1 MIPRIS
7 HSENTPQIVQSFLAK
22 LRNSNFSGDIQHD
35 YASRLVTATDNSIYQ
50 VLPQAVVFPKNYKE
64 IQAVLKI
71 ADQQQFRHSIKI
83 TPRGGGTGTNGQSL
97 TEGIVLDCSRYMNRI
112 LETNLKEGW
121 VRVEPGVVLDQLN
134 EHLAQKNVFFA
145 PDLSPSNRATL
156 GGMVNTDAC
165 GKGSRIYG
173 RTSDHVLELSCIL
186 SNGEVLES
194 VPLDTEKLNSY
205 KRKSGIT
212 GEVFKVVDRVV
223 LEKADLI
230 EEVFPKMN
238 RFMTGYNLAKVYS
251 NAEKK
256 FNLNYLLSGSEGT
269 LAIVSEAK
277 LRLTALPKHKL
288 LLVVKY
294 EDFDDALRDA
304 EILLENDPAAIETID
319 EKILSLA
326 KEDEIYLKIKD
337 FIADESGKSGKKFRP
352 TRTISLI
359 EFCGNNRKNLEKQV
373 SALCKKIDAKKNKS
387 GEATGYYRTSDPQ
400 EIKDLWSLRKKG
412 VGLLG
417 NTKGERKPLPFVED
431 TAVPPENLAGYIR
444 EFRKLL
450 ESYGLEYAMFG
461 HVDVGCLHVRPA
473 LDLKNPDEEAW
484 IRELSDKVVT
494 LVKKYGGV
502 MWSEHGRGFRSEYT
516 ADFFG
521 KELHQDLRRIKEA
534 FDPDNRLNPGKIV
547 TPLSKNAD
555 KVVPLEG
562 PLRGH
567 KDRQIAP
574 VLLKEYESA
583 INCNGNG
590 ACFDYLPAN
599 VMCPSSRITRDR
611 IHSPQGRAGLMR
623 EWLRLLSMTRS
634 AEHSERNKVAT
645 DFNGESQ
652 KKSIG
657 LNLFLSVF
665 QKIKNTLCKKQGEYD
680 FSHEV
685 YESMVGCLVC
695 KACVT
700 QCPVHVN
707 VPDFRSKFLN
717 HYHSRYLR
725 PLKDYLVGSTETVG
739 RLFSNMPR
747 PANAIFSWKLSR
759 KLLKNQIGLR
769 DLPQYSPESVRL
781 RLLNSAAPEFD
792 VDMMIALTR
801 EELEGSVI
809 MLQDAFTSFYESQ
822 VVLEYY
828 QLLCKLG
835 FKVYVAPFHPNGKP
849 LHVKGFLSQF
859 QKVAEKNTKW
869 LAHVARCGIPM
880 VGLDPSIVLTYRDE
894 YLKILGENQLTFEV
908 MLPQEFLITRTEI
921 LLKHAVSVKDNLQD
935 YQLLGHCTE
944 KTDAQLSQE
953 QWKEVFKLLGL
964 SLRLIPV
971 GCCGMAGTYGHETE
985 HYEESRGIYNLSWK
999 KKIPEDHFLRQN
1011 ILTTGF
1017 SCRSQIKRFEGFR
1030 PLHPLQALLRE
1041 INLFN

>member
-1 MIPRIS
+1 MIPRIN
-7 HSENTPQIVQSFLAK
+7 HSESTPQIVQSFLAK
-22 LRNSNFSGDIQHD
+22 LRNSDFSGDIQQD

-50 VLPQAVVFPKNYKE
+50 ILPQAVVFPKNSND
-64 IQAVLKI
+64 IQLILNISAE
-71 ADQQQFRHSIKI
+71 QRFRKSIKI

-97 TEGIVLDCSRYMNRI
+97 TTGIVLDCSRYMNRI
-112 LETNLKEGW
+112 LETNIKEGW

-134 EHLAQKNVFFA
+134 EHLAPNKVFFA

-165 GKGSRIYG
+165 GKGSRVYG
-173 RTSDHVLELSCIL
+173 RTSDHVLALSCVL

-194 VPLDTEKLNSY
+194 VPLDAEQLSEY
-205 KRKSGIT
+205 KRKSGIA
-212 GEVFKVVDRVV
+212 GEIIKVVDQVV
-223 LEKADLI
+223 SEKAVLI
-230 EEVFPKMN
+230 EDVFPKMS
-238 RFMTGYNLAKVYS
+238 RFMTGYNLAKVYDNS
-251 NAEKK
+251 ENK

-269 LAIVSEAK
+269 LAVVSEAK
-277 LRLTALPKHKL
+277 LRLTALPKHKI

-294 EDFDDALRDA
+294 EVFDDALKDA
-304 EILLENDPAAIETID
+304 EILVKCDPVAIETID

-326 KEDEIYLKIKD
+326 KEDEIYLKIKN
-337 FIADESGKSGKKFRP
+337 FITDEKVKSGNKIRP

-359 EFCGNNRKNLEKQV
+359 EFCGNNKNNLEKQV
-373 SALCKKIDAKKNKS
+373 TTLCKIIDAKKTNS
-387 GEATGYYRTSDPQ
+387 GKATGYYRTADPK

-417 NTKGERKPLPFVED
+417 NTKGARKPLPFVED
-431 TAVPPENLAGYIR
+431 TAVPPENLADYIR

-450 ESYGLEYAMFG
+450 ESYGLEYALFG

-473 LDLKNPDEEAW
+473 LDLKNPDEERW

-516 ADFFG
+516 EDFFG
-521 KELHQDLRRIKEA
+521 EELHCELRRIKEA
-534 FDPDNRLNPGKIV
+534 FDPNNRLNPGKIV
-547 TPLSKNAD
+547 TPLSLKTD
-555 KVVPLEG
+555 KVVSLEG

-574 VLLKEYESA
+574 ELLKEYESA

-590 ACFDYLPAN
+590 ACFDYSSKN

-623 EWLRLLSMTRS
+623 EWLRMLSLT
-634 AEHSERNKVAT
+634 HSDENFEKKKTAA
-645 DFNGESQ
+645 DFNGISQ
-652 KKSIG
+652 NSS
-657 LNLFLSVF
+657 NSFNFF
-665 QKIKNTLCKKQGEYD
+665 QVLAKKIKNSLLKKQGEYD

-685 YESMVGCLVC
+685 YESMAGCLVC

-707 VPDFRSKFLN
+707 VPDFRAKFLN
-717 HYHSRYLR
+717 LYHSRYLR
-725 PLKDYLVGSTETVG
+725 PLKDYLVGTTETAG
-739 RLFSNMPR
+739 RLFSNIPY
-747 PANAIFSWKLSR
+747 PVNAVFNWSLSR
-759 KLLKNQIGLR
+759 KLLKNYVGLR
-769 DLPQYSPESVRL
+769 DLPQYSPESVRQ
-781 RLLNSAAPEFD
+781 RLLKSTAPEFD
-792 VDMMIALTR
+792 LEKLIGLAP
-801 EELEGSVI
+801 EEMDGSVI
-809 MLQDAFTSFYESQ
+809 LLQDAFTSFYESQ
-822 VVLEYY
+822 VVLEFY

-835 FKVYVAPFHPNGKP
+835 FTVYVAPFHPNGKP
-849 LHVKGFLSQF
+849 LHVKGFLRQF
-859 QKVAEKNTKW
+859 RKVAEKNTKW
-869 LAHVARCGIPM
+869 LAHVARCRIPL
-880 VGLDPSIVLTYRDE
+880 VGLDPSVVLTYRDE
-894 YLKILGENQLTFEV
+894 YLKILGENQLPFEV
-908 MLPQEFLITRTEI
+908 LLPQEFLVKKSAK
-921 LLKHAVSVKDNLQD
+921 LKKQAFSGNGILQD

-944 KTDAQLSQE
+944 KTDAQLSQQ
-953 QWKEVFKLLGL
+953 QWKEVFAQFGL

-971 GCCGMAGTYGHETE
+971 GCCGMAGTYGHETK

-999 KKIPEDHFLRQN
+999 NKIPEDPFLRQN

-1041 INLFN
+1041 INSAN